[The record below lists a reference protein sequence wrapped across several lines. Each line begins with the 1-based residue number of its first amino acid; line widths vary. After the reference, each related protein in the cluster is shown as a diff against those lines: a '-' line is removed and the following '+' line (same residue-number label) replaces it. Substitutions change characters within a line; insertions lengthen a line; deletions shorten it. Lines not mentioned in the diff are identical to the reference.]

1 MVAISCYGSQKTKV
15 NVHTMGTNCCWR
27 RIHEFPCGVPI
38 GKSGKFV
45 CGTIN
50 SPFFIV
56 SLDLKNESYHEI
68 LQPGYG
74 DVDVGFLTLGELRDS
89 LCIFAHAKSFIDVC
103 LMKEY
108 GKKESWNK
116 LFTIPLVEDHLGYY
130 PCTKV
135 AYIYGHEQVL
145 LVSKSY
151 YLKLVVYDSKSH
163 TFKFPKIENINDG
176 MVPTAYVE
184 SLITTCS

>member
-1 MVAISCYGSQKTKV
+1 MDLEKTKV

-27 RIHEFPCGVPI
+27 RIHEFPYGVPI
-38 GKSGKFV
+38 GKSAKFV
-45 CGTIN
+45 CGIINWVVSKDGNEMN

-74 DVDVGFLTLGELRDS
+74 DVDVGFLTLGEFRDS
-89 LCIFAHAKSFIDVC
+89 LCIFAHAKSFIDVW

-108 GKKESWNK
+108 EKKESWNK
-116 LFTIPLVEDHLGYY
+116 LFTIPLIEDHLGYY

-151 YLKLVVYDSKSH
+151 YLKLVV
-163 TFKFPKIENINDG
+163 
-176 MVPTAYVE
+176 
-184 SLITTCS
+184 